1 MGLVGVL
8 MGTLIFVIMLVAVA
22 IPIVADV
29 LTNQSFTGTT
39 KTVTDLF
46 VPMLAIVGLV
56 VIVGLIRE

>member
-8 MGTLIFVIMLVAVA
+8 MGTLVFIIMLVAVV
-22 IPIVADV
+22 IPIVDDV

-46 VPMLAIVGLV
+46 VPLMAIVGLV